1 MLVMYTMYQSI
12 SQALVK
18 TAYLKM
24 IDYWLLFCLLMPF
37 VIFMIEIYWLLERT
51 QKLEN
56 PSKGWVQNE
65 NVNLYTRKLVRH
77 VTYVVSALFV
87 AGYSIIA
94 ILLHFEMF

>member
-1 MLVMYTMYQSI
+1 MYTMYQSI

-51 QKLEN
+51 QKMEK
-56 PSKGWVQNE
+56 PSKSWVENE
-65 NVNLYTRKLVRH
+65 NVNLNTRKLFRH
-77 VTYVVSALFV
+77 ITYIVSALFV
-87 AGYSIIA
+87 AVYSIIA